1 MYLLF
6 LLLLL
11 LLFQLL
17 LVLLLPLLLLFL
29 LLLLLLL
36 LIDVVAD
43 RAVDAAAVPAADAVA
58 VAIVADAGQGLI
70 HPYTSF
76 HWETQRDSMLA
87 SAAVCMTHL
96 SVSHMTQSVK
106 MSWKAA

>member
-11 LLFQLL
+11 LLFLLL

-36 LIDVVAD
+36 LIDIVAD
-43 RAVDAAAVPAADAVA
+43 RAVDAAVPAADAVA

-70 HPYTSF
+70 HPYTSL

-87 SAAVCMTHL
+87 LAAVCMTHL
-96 SVSHMTQSVK
+96 SASHMTQSVK

>member
-11 LLFQLL
+11 LLFLLL

-36 LIDVVAD
+36 LIDIVAD
-43 RAVDAAAVPAADAVA
+43 RAVDAAVPAADAVA

-76 HWETQRDSMLA
+76 HWEMQRDSMLA

-96 SVSHMTQSVK
+96 SASHMTQSVK